1 MMRDGDREIKAFAAV
16 LERALGNEN
25 VPPAALGDLSDLLG
39 TLEEGARLLRSLMN
53 CRSDEE
59 VPKLLQRVEIL
70 IEDDLPMIFGDL
82 LPALREMTEKAYST
96 LESD

>member
-1 MMRDGDREIKAFAAV
+1 MRDGDREIKTFAAV

-25 VPPAALGDLSDLLG
+25 VPPSAFGDLSDLLG
-39 TLEEGARLLRSLMN
+39 TLEEGSRLLRSLMD
-53 CRSDEE
+53 CRSDVE
-59 VPKLLQRVEIL
+59 VRKLLQRVEIL

-82 LPALREMTEKAYST
+82 LPALKEMTEKAYST